1 MKEIVASIAK
11 WLFFDSI
18 IGILVIAAAVYFV
31 ATGIKRFIDNFPNP
45 GVLAALVFIA
55 GIFTLPSIP
64 RYQFEKE
71 ALSQTDGKEWIRII
85 NKTNLGSLIEPLTW
99 FRAPVGSIF
108 MVMPNDP
115 IEENRYREVLLRY
128 KEEPRIWMA
137 DPNCQERTIMRAEPD
152 SKGIFRYIS
161 AKPEPMT
168 EQEINIYCE
177 HDWSKETEALRVEAL
192 KE

>member
-99 FRAPVGSIF
+99 FRAPVGSIL
-108 MVMPNDP
+108 MVMKNDP
-115 IEENRYREVLLRY
+115 IEENR
-128 KEEPRIWMA
+128 
-137 DPNCQERTIMRAEPD
+137 
-152 SKGIFRYIS
+152 
-161 AKPEPMT
+161 
-168 EQEINIYCE
+168 
-177 HDWSKETEALRVEAL
+177 
-192 KE
+192 